1 MTFILLVFEHVDFK
15 FLNKLLAMFCRKKD
29 VYKFLLPNLLDTQRI
44 SYCWFLEFGFVQE
57 LEKFPLIRDSFDERE
72 LNLSSRF
79 YKISQPN
86 YTLNEAKRRD
96 TTYSVRVY
104 SRGELLYL
112 NSEKKVE
119 KNLRM
124 CDIPLMTNE
133 GTFLVNGIQRIIIN
147 QIVRSPGIYYNT
159 TFDKKGG
166 FLYTASLISNR
177 GTWLKFEMDTND
189 DITVKINKVKKI
201 SSYVFLKTFG
211 FKDHDFLNLT
221 SRIIFV

>member
-1 MTFILLVFEHVDFK
+1 LL
-15 FLNKLLAMFCRKKD
+15 
-29 VYKFLLPNLLDTQRI
+29 
-44 SYCWFLEFGFVQE
+44 
-57 LEKFPLIRDSFDERE
+57 RDSLDERE

-96 TTYSVRVY
+96 TTYSVKVY
-104 SRGELLYL
+104 TRGELLYL
-112 NSEKKVE
+112 NSEKKTE
-119 KNLRM
+119 RNLRM
-124 CDIPLMTNE
+124 CDIPLMMNE

-177 GTWLKFEMDTND
+177 GTWIKFEMDTND
-189 DITVKINKVKKI
+189 EINVKINKVKKI

-211 FKDHDFLNLT
+211 FKDHDF
-221 SRIIFV
+221 